1 VRVVRGAFAL
11 CVRSIY
17 FSPAVHLF
25 RQFQSRSRY
34 RSTDRH
40 VTDQNARSDEWFDEF
55 AALDRVSQRQLV
67 DYYSGRTPSWH
78 PARPPTESWVV
89 NRHMK
94 LGLSMMR
101 RMAKGDDSV
110 TVESIKEAV
119 AKCKLRERLLDKAE
133 VKKKSEMDALA
144 REERQAVSAQR
155 VSGPAE
161 SAEAASREPREDAG
175 GRGRSASASSGKD
188 EKRSVA
194 APVAS
199 GDATTKI
206 STKISTTTKTS
217 SAASGSA
224 KRTATKTSSGAETS
238 RTATAAAARDSA
250 RAA

>member
-1 VRVVRGAFAL
+1 
-11 CVRSIY
+11 
-17 FSPAVHLF
+17 
-25 RQFQSRSRY
+25 
-34 RSTDRH
+34 
-40 VTDQNARSDEWFDEF
+40 
-55 AALDRVSQRQLV
+55 
-67 DYYSGRTPSWH
+67 
-78 PARPPTESWVV
+78 
-89 NRHMK
+89 
-94 LGLSMMR
+94 MMR

-119 AKCKLRERLLDKAE
+119 AKCKLRERLLDKAAA
-133 VKKKSEMDALA
+133 KKKSEMDALA

-175 GRGRSASASSGKD
+175 GRGRSASASGKD

-199 GDATTKI
+199 GDATTKILTKI

>member
-1 VRVVRGAFAL
+1 M
-11 CVRSIY
+11 
-17 FSPAVHLF
+17 
-25 RQFQSRSRY
+25 
-34 RSTDRH
+34 
-40 VTDQNARSDEWFDEF
+40 
-55 AALDRVSQRQLV
+55 
-67 DYYSGRTPSWH
+67 
-78 PARPPTESWVV
+78 

-119 AKCKLRERLLDKAE
+119 AKCKLRERLLDKAAA
-133 VKKKSEMDALA
+133 KKKSEMDALA

-175 GRGRSASASSGKD
+175 GRGRSASASGKD